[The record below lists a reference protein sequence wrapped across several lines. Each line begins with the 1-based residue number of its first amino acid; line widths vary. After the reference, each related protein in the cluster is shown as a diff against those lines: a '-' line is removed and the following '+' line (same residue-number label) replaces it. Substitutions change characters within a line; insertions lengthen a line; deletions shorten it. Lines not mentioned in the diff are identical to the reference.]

1 MHPKHFLMYV
11 IPALMACNNHTKD
24 NKGSDSDSITIE
36 KEADTTKPANI
47 DTNKTVEISKE
58 PAADTLFTGL
68 GTEPFWSLNIIKDKE
83 ILFTTA
89 DGPEVSFPYVKLNR
103 SGNEYRCIST
113 KGRAS
118 IVLKITK
125 KKCMDAMSERE
136 YDYEVLAVVSTVAY
150 RGCGS
155 HSSSSGSLDQ

>member
-1 MHPKHFLMYV
+1 MRPKHFLIYAIV
-11 IPALMACNNHTKD
+11 ALMACNNHTKE
-24 NKGSDSDSITIE
+24 NKSSDSDNIGRQ
-36 KEADTTKPANI
+36 KEADTTKPANT
-47 DTNKTVEISKE
+47 DTSKTVEISKE

-68 GTEPFWSLNIIKDKE
+68 GTEPFWSLRIIKDKE
-83 ILFTTA
+83 IFFTTA
-89 DGPEVSFPYVKLNR
+89 DGMEVSFPYARLNR

-125 KKCMDAMSERE
+125 NKCSDGMSETQ

-155 HSSSSGSLDQ
+155 HRSSGSLDQ